1 MKSHPAIK
9 PAVWGAFGGAVIM
22 TIVGFWGLGWVLAS
36 KAEVMAQTRAE
47 AATVAALAPICVAKF
62 EAQPDVATKL
72 AELKKASTWER
83 GTLIE
88 KGGWAMTPGTN
99 STNSAV
105 ANACAEKL
113 GKAT

>member
-9 PAVWGAFGGAVIM
+9 PAVWGAFGGAIVM
-22 TIVGFWGLGWVLAS
+22 TIVGFWGFGWVLAS
-36 KAEVMAQTRAE
+36 KAEVMAQSRAE

-62 EAQPDVATKL
+62 EAQADVAIKL

-83 GTLIE
+83 GTYIE
-88 KGGWAMTPGTN
+88 KGGWATTPGAET
-99 STNSAV
+99 TNSAV

-113 GKAT
+113 GKTT